1 MLFSF
6 KRPTLLAIFLA
17 LLAVTQCLGV
27 PVGTGSTPPPSPDI
41 KPLTPPN
48 QGSSS
53 VSQPGAPKKPVVEA
67 PPAVLNYLVAWMK
80 RSETRL
86 RAASATKGGIESWV
100 QFDFEVEFKVRQGIN
115 VEKDIEVREIRVFG
129 KGLQAADWV
138 FPPGNGKPGLIIE
151 LKVESAAQHG
161 ARFADLVVK
170 DQEKISSELK
180 VGYEK
185 YDRAVLAIAWER
197 NTHTKLL
204 EKNMKPVEGVEI
216 KFETRPNDIIRLY
229 QWTDGSGGIMDT
241 GGASSIAPG
250 PATDLALRPASS
262 KPNSEIPQIPGGQT
276 PSAGTTQTPV
286 GESQT
291 PSKASS
297 KTKGVLNK
305 LKFGKKKGPQ
315 PPPPPGGA
323 GGPADTPPT

>member
-1 MLFSF
+1 VPFVASRENMLFSF

-250 PATDLALRPASS
+250 PATILHSALPAPNPTAKFLRYPAAKPPALGLHKHQLANRRLRAKQAV
-262 KPNSEIPQIPGGQT
+262 KPK
-276 PSAGTTQTPV
+276 V
-286 GESQT
+286 Y
-291 PSKASS
+291 
-297 KTKGVLNK
+297 
-305 LKFGKKKGPQ
+305 
-315 PPPPPGGA
+315 
-323 GGPADTPPT
+323 